1 MASKVIPALLLLGF
15 LVVVMLSF
23 HPTPLQSVALRV
35 LPPKVKSG
43 ANPEFKKYWMVF
55 LRKGAHRNQDTAVVA
70 KIQHDHLAS
79 IHQLADA
86 GKILVAGPFGNDE
99 DLRGIL
105 IMNCKD
111 SLEVVSLVNRDPA
124 VVAGRLAFEVK
135 PWWTVKNAVFK

>member
-35 LPPKVKSG
+35 PPPKVKSD
-43 ANPEFKKYWMVF
+43 ANPDLKKYWMVF
-55 LRKGAHRNQDTAVVA
+55 LRKGPHRNQDAAVTA
-70 KIQHDHLAS
+70 KIQQDHLAN

-86 GKILVAGPFGNDE
+86 GKIIVAGPFGNDE

-111 SLEVVSLVNRDPA
+111 SLEVVALVNRDPA
-124 VVAGRLAFEVK
+124 VVAGRLVFEVK